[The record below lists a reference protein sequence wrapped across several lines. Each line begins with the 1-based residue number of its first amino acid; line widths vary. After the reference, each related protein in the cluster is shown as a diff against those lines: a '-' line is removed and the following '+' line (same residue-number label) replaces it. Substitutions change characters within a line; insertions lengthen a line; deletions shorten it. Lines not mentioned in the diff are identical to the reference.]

1 MKKLFIFTIVLLSVS
16 SCQKIFDTKP
26 LDRVSQD
33 DVWTNVANAQTFV
46 YNTYADVMKDFA
58 GGDLTS
64 VTDAYTTNT
73 LPFDGIYNGSAKVF
87 NETIN
92 NTYDAG
98 FDRFSNIRACN
109 MIIEKVGASGFAD
122 ADKQALI
129 AEGKFLRAMTYF
141 AVARKM
147 GRIVWIDK
155 VLTPGDDF
163 NLPTT
168 ANPTASYNYII
179 KDLEDAVAGLPAT
192 ALAGRVSKF
201 AAAAFLSEVCLEAI
215 AYANYPAAPN
225 MGDAAVQAL
234 VQKVITNANTAISGG
249 YTMETDY
256 QGMFSDR
263 KSSSPEI
270 IFGIYRNSINTT
282 CEGTPMQNSFP
293 NVGNSQVATY
303 GGSPL
308 FVAATRVFEAWL
320 QHGPTQ
326 NMADAYLVVDKAD
339 PTKALPWNKTSQ
351 YLAAV
356 DESKSPSVADIP
368 HATGETVVKSGVIRP
383 GSTETIW
390 SLSNVGRDARWDASI
405 VSDSASKYFGED
417 VTTCIKGNATRWLK
431 LTGNAYYVSLSNL
444 YWRKGIYNV
453 SPRVY
458 VGIPTN
464 YHYVLMRLGRVY
476 LNLAEAYLLKG
487 DAGSAVTALNQTRV
501 THGQLPPST
510 ASTLAAAWTD
520 YKLERRVDLTL
531 ENDYY
536 WSLLRWGRYG
546 GGANYGNAPGNSD
559 IPDLN
564 ELPRVTDIS
573 KDRKSFVTV
582 QGAFFSA
589 NNVRVFSRN
598 KRYLFPIA
606 QGFIDKN
613 SNFGPQNPNW

>member
-1 MKKLFIFTIVLLSVS
+1 MKKRFIFTILLTVS
-16 SCQKIFDTKP
+16 ACQKFDTKP
-26 LDRVSQD
+26 LDRISQD
-33 DVWTNVANAQTFV
+33 DVWGSVTNAQTFV
-46 YNTYADVMKDFA
+46 YNTYADVMGDYA

-64 VTDAYTTNT
+64 IMDAYTTNT
-73 LPFDGIYNGSAKVF
+73 LPFDGIYNNSAGIF
-87 NETIN
+87 NETIT

-98 FDRFSNIRACN
+98 FNRFGTIRECN
-109 MIIEKVGASGFAD
+109 TIIQQATASKFGEG
-122 ADKQALI
+122 DKQSLI

-141 AVARKM
+141 SIARKI

-155 VLTPGDDF
+155 VLTPTDNF

-192 ALAGRVSKF
+192 APAGRASKY
-201 AAAAFLSEVCLEAI
+201 AAAAFLSEVCLQAV
-215 AYANYPAAPN
+215 AYTNYPAAPDVN
-225 MGDAAVQAL
+225 AAPAQEL
-234 VQKVITNANTAISGG
+234 IQKSIANATLATSGG
-249 YTMETDY
+249 YTLESDY
-256 QGMFSDR
+256 QGMFSDT
-263 KSSSPEI
+263 KSTSPEI
-270 IFGIYRNSINTT
+270 IFAVYRNNINTT
-282 CEGTPMQNSFP
+282 CDGTPMQDAFP
-293 NVGNSQVATY
+293 NVGNGQVAAY

-308 FVAATRVFEAWL
+308 FVSPTRIFEAWV

-326 NMADAYLVVDKAD
+326 NMADAYLVKDKAD
-339 PTKALPWNKTSQ
+339 PGKALPWNKTSQ

-356 DESKSPSVADIP
+356 DESAVPAVTAIP
-368 HATGETVVKSGVIRP
+368 RATGETVVKAGVIRP
-383 GSTETIW
+383 GSNETIW
-390 SLSNVGRDARWDASI
+390 SLANVGRDARWDASI
-405 VSDSASKYFGED
+405 VSDSSSRYFGEQ
-417 VTTCIKGNATRWLK
+417 VTTCILGNAGRWMK
-431 LTGNAYYVSLSNL
+431 LTGNAYYVSISNM

-464 YHYVLMRLGRVY
+464 YHYVLTRLGRVY

-487 DAGSAVTALNQTRV
+487 DVANAVLTLNKTRV

-520 YKLERRVDLTL
+520 YKNERRVDLTL

-546 GGANYGNAPGNSD
+546 GAANYGNAAGNSD
-559 IPDLN
+559 IPELG

-582 QGAFFSA
+582 QGSFYSA
-589 NNVRVFSRN
+589 NNVRSFTYN
-598 KRYLFPIA
+598 KRYLFPIP
-606 QGFIDKN
+606 QGALDQN
-613 SNFGPQNPNW
+613 PNYGPQNPNW